1 MRRCRS
7 TFKILFHILK
17 NKIEINKLCKRK
29 STDIQNNNDN
39 IRLSHHSQYDH
50 ITVAYKIIVELNELK
65 HFQNQ
70 FLLLFLKNKKINL
83 LKRYFFVAIRKSLRH
98 TETV

>member
-1 MRRCRS
+1 MIS
-7 TFKILFHILK
+7 INLAKQNLK
-17 NKIEINKLCKRK
+17 NKLK
-29 STDIQNNNDN
+29 STNYAKEKALISKIIMTTADYLTISNT
-39 IRLSHHSQYDH
+39 I
-50 ITVAYKIIVELNELK
+50 IVTVAYKIIVELNELK

-98 TETV
+98 TDSV